1 INCKDRSKDIA
12 VLPSNKNYTLTVK
25 ENLRNKDF
33 KIIIMDMKSHTI
45 EWAYEPIKRLT
56 LLENKESVYMDK
68 IIIANNFTTCDRLYS
83 KTEKDKFVY
92 ISNDY
97 GLQLIDKGYLTHVY
111 QMSINEIAF
120 TINKNVIINNVRNMK
135 LEYDKKNEHPWLQ
148 LTSNGKLYGSFQLE
162 LLNNQHYLNI
172 TDPIYSLKFNNTGY
186 IVINDDKYLH
196 KEFYK
201 SEDYYV

>member
-1 INCKDRSKDIA
+1 
-12 VLPSNKNYTLTVK
+12 
-25 ENLRNKDF
+25 
-33 KIIIMDMKSHTI
+33 MKSHTI

-135 LEYDKKNEHPWLQ
+135 LEYDSKINAL
-148 LTSNGKLYGSFQLE
+148 LLSN
-162 LLNNQHYLNI
+162 
-172 TDPIYSLKFNNTGY
+172 KFNNYIWKYHGY
-186 IVINDDKYLH
+186 KDCDKLISNNVILFFLFH
-196 KEFYK
+196 L
-201 SEDYYV
+201 